1 MGLINLDSLVNLQI
15 YPLGNWIHLSRIQW
29 ERIKL
34 EYLSSVMKMEIRDE
48 DETEMRDGLKMKDG
62 DGEERGE
69 RRARDEEEGW
79 G

>member
-1 MGLINLDSLVNLQI
+1 M
-15 YPLGNWIHLSRIQW
+15 
-29 ERIKL
+29 
-34 EYLSSVMKMEIRDE
+34 MKMEIRDE

-69 RRARDEEEGW
+69 MRARDEEEGW

>member
-34 EYLSSVMKMEIRDE
+34 EYLSSMMKMEIRDE

-69 RRARDEEEGW
+69 MRARDEEEGW